1 MRAKYKKI
9 FDSGSAAKKEEGSLN
24 RRLKL
29 VENEILSEQIAAEK
43 SKIEEMEETSKLAK
57 ASETRSLLQK
67 DYEAA
72 EQKDTMA
79 KYELFELHRVHEELK
94 TTLTAN
100 REKNSHL
107 VDPILSALRQEA
119 SCIVLVSFFL
129 F

>member
-1 MRAKYKKI
+1 LRAKYKKI